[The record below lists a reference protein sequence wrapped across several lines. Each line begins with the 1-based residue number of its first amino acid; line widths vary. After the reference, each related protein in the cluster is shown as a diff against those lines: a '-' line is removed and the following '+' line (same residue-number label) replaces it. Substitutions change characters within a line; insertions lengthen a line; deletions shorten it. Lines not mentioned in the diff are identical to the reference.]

1 MPQEK
6 AIEYFRIFFEIS
18 QTILSSSS
26 LEDILKLL
34 VKRTVDA
41 LGAKAGSL
49 RMIDEKTNRLELA
62 ASHLLSQ
69 KYLNKGPL
77 NADQSVPEVLKGKVV
92 LIKEAFKDP
101 RIQYQSAML
110 QEGINTML
118 SVPVIARNK
127 VIGVLRLYMAHPRD
141 FSEEEIEF
149 ISALAEMGGLAIAN
163 ARIYKEEGVKLSGLL
178 KEVGIELPDQAKR
191 RKQRFK
197 SLAVKP
203 VSPSRSLEFFRVLHE
218 ITKAIL
224 STLNSREVMAL
235 IIDKAI
241 AIMNVKAC
249 ALRLINETTRELE
262 LLASKGVSEHYLKK
276 GPLHVDKSI
285 RETLEGFPVLV
296 LDAKTDPR
304 IQYPSEIVQEGIASI
319 LSLPIVAMERVVGI
333 LRLYSGETRQFSQ
346 EEVSFLSA
354 LAEIAGIVIIN
365 AKLYEKT
372 KYDLSFWTATL
383 EYLDVKPN

>member
-1 MPQEK
+1 MLQEK

-26 LEDILKLL
+26 LEEILKLL

-41 LGAKAGSL
+41 LGANAGSL

-118 SVPVIARNK
+118 SVPVIARDK

-149 ISALAEMGGLAIAN
+149 VSALAEMGGLAIAN
-163 ARIYKEEGVKLSGLL
+163 ARIYEEEGVKLSCLL

-197 SLAVKP
+197 SLTVKS

-241 AIMNVKAC
+241 TIMNVKAC

-296 LDAKTDPR
+296 LDAKTDPC
-304 IQYPSEIVQEGIASI
+304 IQYHSEIVQEGIASI

-365 AKLYEKT
+365 AKLYEKI

>member
-1 MPQEK
+1 MLQEK

-26 LEDILKLL
+26 LEEILKLL

-41 LGAKAGSL
+41 LWANAGSL

-118 SVPVIARNK
+118 SVPVIARDK

-149 ISALAEMGGLAIAN
+149 VSALAEMGGLAIAN
-163 ARIYKEEGVKLSGLL
+163 ARIYEEEGVKLSCLL

-197 SLAVKP
+197 SLVVKS

-241 AIMNVKAC
+241 TIMNVKAC

-296 LDAKTDPR
+296 LDAKTDPC

-365 AKLYEKT
+365 AKLYEKI